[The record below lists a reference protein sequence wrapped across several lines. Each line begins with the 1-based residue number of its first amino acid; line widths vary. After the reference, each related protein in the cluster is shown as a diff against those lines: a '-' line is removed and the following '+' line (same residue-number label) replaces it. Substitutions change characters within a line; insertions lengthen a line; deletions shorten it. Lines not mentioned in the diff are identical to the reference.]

1 MLKIDDDVPV
11 PAARNNQGITDALKK
26 LRKGQSVF
34 IHGKTAQDMGGFID
48 HCGLSGKVTR
58 RTIDGGCRIWRIK

>member
-1 MLKIDDDVPV
+1 MLKIDRDIPM
-11 PAARNNQGITDALKK
+11 PQARNNLGISAALKRMK
-26 LRKGQSVF
+26 VGESIF
-34 IHGKTAQDMGGFID
+34 IKGKTAGDMGGFID

>member
-1 MLKIDDDVPV
+1 MKVGESI
-11 PAARNNQGITDALKK
+11 
-26 LRKGQSVF
+26 F
-34 IHGKTAQDMGGFID
+34 IKGKTAGDMGGFID

>member
-1 MLKIDDDVPV
+1 MKIDRDIPV
-11 PAARNNQGITDALKK
+11 PQANNNRGISAILRKLKK
-26 LRKGQSVF
+26 GESVF
-34 IHGKTAQDMGGFID
+34 IQGKTAQDMGGFID